1 MKEKRRT
8 WIPVLVI
15 LAALLLFSAQ
25 AGTAEGEETAERTA
39 MFYLCGSDLESNYEY
54 ATVNLEEILSC
65 GGYGTMNGMM
75 FQSTL
80 DEEKTQETTVP
91 EVRVVLETG
100 GCRTSFYN
108 IPVQINGVNSIL
120 RCVFNEYAEEPLSI
134 DSIWQGYNQENGTFS
149 RNIMPLA
156 KAAGREYCLLYPIEK
171 PGHSGKTRYET
182 SQPMPLTLAL
192 NIEMTPLKPGTYFLK
207 YLAEDIFMRLTDIGS
222 VRFTWD
228 GERAQVAEGAWEGV
242 VDFGGGV

>member
-1 MKEKRRT
+1 MSLSPEMRKSCMKEKRRT

-25 AGTAEGEETAERTA
+25 AGTAEGEETAERTV

-100 GCRTSFYN
+100 GCRTWHARRVGME
-108 IPVQINGVNSIL
+108 I
-120 RCVFNEYAEEPLSI
+120 
-134 DSIWQGYNQENGTFS
+134 
-149 RNIMPLA
+149 
-156 KAAGREYCLLYPIEK
+156 AADKLQR
-171 PGHSGKTRYET
+171 
-182 SQPMPLTLAL
+182 
-192 NIEMTPLKPGTYFLK
+192 
-207 YLAEDIFMRLTDIGS
+207 
-222 VRFTWD
+222 
-228 GERAQVAEGAWEGV
+228 
-242 VDFGGGV
+242 